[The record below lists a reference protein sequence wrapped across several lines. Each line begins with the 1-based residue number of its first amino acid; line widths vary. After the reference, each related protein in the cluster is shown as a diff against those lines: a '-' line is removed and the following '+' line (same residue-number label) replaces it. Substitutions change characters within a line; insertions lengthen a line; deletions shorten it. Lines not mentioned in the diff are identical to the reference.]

1 MTVRVHSIS
10 KVQAELT
17 YPVILLYNG
26 NPDDAVCFV
35 SPTVGIRVGAAKPEK
50 IGTVFESVHYPATHR
65 NWQRASA
72 GSSFTFTQ
80 D

>member
-35 SPTVGIRVGAAKPEK
+35 SPTVGIRVGAATPEK
-50 IGTVFESVHYPATHR
+50 IGIVFEGVATHR